1 MSEENKAVARRAFE
15 EHFNTGN
22 FDLAQEIFAADYVN
36 HDPSLPRSGSGPE
49 AANQAVRLYCE
60 AFPDAQ
66 ITVEDQVAEGDKVAT
81 RWSARGTHQGELLGV
96 GPTGNQSADHGHQ
109 HKPHRGRQDSGRL
122 DQLRCVRHDAA
133 DRRHPRI
140 RRAGRKLATYRAEA
154 LGTGLLLLPL
164 FTGVPSTTSLERCW
178 ALESRWIS
186 R

>member
-49 AANQAVRLYCE
+49 AANQAVRLYRE

-96 GPTGNQSADHGHQ
+96 GPTGNQVQITGISLSRIED
-109 HKPHRGRQDSGRL
+109 GR
-122 DQLRCVRHDAA
+122 
-133 DRRHPRI
+133 I
-140 RRAGRKLATYRAEA
+140 AEDWIDYDA
-154 LGTGLLLLPL
+154 LGMMQQIGAIP
-164 FTGVPSTTSLERCW
+164 
-178 ALESRWIS
+178 ESGEQAGS
-186 R
+186 

>member
-49 AANQAVRLYCE
+49 AANQAVRLYRE

-96 GPTGNQSADHGHQ
+96 GPTGNQVQITGISI
-109 HKPHRGRQDSGRL
+109 S
-122 DQLRCVRHDAA
+122 
-133 DRRHPRI
+133 RI
-140 RRAGRKLATYRAEA
+140 EDGKIAEDWINYDA
-154 LGTGLLLLPL
+154 LGMMQQIGAIP
-164 FTGVPSTTSLERCW
+164 
-178 ALESRWIS
+178 ESGEQAGS
-186 R
+186 

>member
-49 AANQAVRLYCE
+49 AANQAVRLYRE

-96 GPTGNQSADHGHQ
+96 GPTGNQVQITGISISRIED
-109 HKPHRGRQDSGRL
+109 GR
-122 DQLRCVRHDAA
+122 
-133 DRRHPRI
+133 I
-140 RRAGRKLATYRAEA
+140 AEDWINYDA
-154 LGTGLLLLPL
+154 LGMMQQIGAIPEP
-164 FTGVPSTTSLERCW
+164 GEQAGS
-178 ALESRWIS
+178 
-186 R
+186 

>member
-49 AANQAVRLYCE
+49 AANQAVRLYRE

-96 GPTGNQSADHGHQ
+96 GPTGNQVQITGISISRIED
-109 HKPHRGRQDSGRL
+109 GR
-122 DQLRCVRHDAA
+122 
-133 DRRHPRI
+133 I
-140 RRAGRKLATYRAEA
+140 AEDWINYDA
-154 LGTGLLLLPL
+154 LGMMQQIGAIP
-164 FTGVPSTTSLERCW
+164 
-178 ALESRWIS
+178 ESGEQAGS
-186 R
+186 